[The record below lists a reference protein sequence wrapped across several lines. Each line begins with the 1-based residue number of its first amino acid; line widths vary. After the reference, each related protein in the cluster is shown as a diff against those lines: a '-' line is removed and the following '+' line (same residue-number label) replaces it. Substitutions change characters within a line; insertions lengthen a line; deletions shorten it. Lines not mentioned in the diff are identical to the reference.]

1 MDPEEL
7 NNLNDES
14 IRLFCT
20 EEEDWSWSDED
31 LDLDLEDLL
40 EE

>member
-7 NNLNDES
+7 NSLNDES
-14 IRLFCT
+14 IKLFCT
-20 EEEDWSWSDED
+20 EEDWSWSDED